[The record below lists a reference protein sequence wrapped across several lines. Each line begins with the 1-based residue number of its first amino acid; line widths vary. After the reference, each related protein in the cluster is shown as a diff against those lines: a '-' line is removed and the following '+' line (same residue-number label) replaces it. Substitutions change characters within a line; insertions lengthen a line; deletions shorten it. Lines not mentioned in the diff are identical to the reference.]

1 MTRKKALRL
10 REMILKASVSLSD
23 PDALEAPELFPLWQG
38 DGTAYGTGERVRFG
52 AALYR
57 CLQDHVAQPDWDPA
71 SAPSLWA
78 RVLIPDPEQIPD
90 WVLPESTNPYGKGD
104 KVRHDG
110 KLWIS
115 DLDGNVWEPGVHGW
129 TELG

>member
-10 REMILKASVSLSD
+10 REIILKASASLSD
-23 PDALEAPELFPLWQG
+23 SDALEAPEFFPLWQG
-38 DGTAYGTGERVRFG
+38 DGTPYAMGERVRYG
-52 AALYR
+52 ASLYR
-57 CLQDHVAQPDWDPA
+57 CLLDHVAQPDWDPA

-90 WVLPESTNPYGKGD
+90 WELPESTNPYGKGD

-129 TELG
+129 TELK